1 MSLVTKT
8 LLFTKKALEA
18 RHCVIVVKITS
29 TSDFLYEKWRW
40 VMVSREKSDV
50 KITVFYGQ
58 KTNVKNTSFQAIN
71 RPTSPSNF
79 KFCKRVVNIFLLYF
93 LVAFTG
99 EQRFL
104 QQPLLLLSNNITK
117 Y

>member
-8 LLFTKKALEA
+8 LLFTKIGSEA
-18 RHCVIVVKITS
+18 RHYVNVVKITS
-29 TSDFLYEKWRW
+29 TSNFLYEKWRW
-40 VMVSREKSDV
+40 FMVSREKSDV

-58 KTNVKNTSFQAIN
+58 KTNVKNTSYQAIN
-71 RPTSPSNF
+71 CPTSPNF
-79 KFCKRVVNIFLLYF
+79 KVCKRVVNIFLLYF